1 MRRLAIVVLIV
12 LLTPAIPSNARS
24 VHSTE
29 DVDLFPQGNMQNS
42 SDWEFKKYLAFTP
55 EDRTEDGEYAIG
67 MLEDSHI
74 TNGIELPQHS
84 DEETFWA

>member
-42 SDWEFKKYLAFTP
+42 SEWEFKKHLAFTP
-55 EDRTEDGEYAIG
+55 EDNTEDGEYTIG
-67 MLEDSHI
+67 TVSYTHLRAH
-74 TNGIELPQHS
+74 
-84 DEETFWA
+84 ET